1 MKTASQITAKEVGD
15 RGERLA
21 ARYLRRHGYRIR
33 AKNWFDGKRELDI
46 VASTWLDIA
55 FVEVKTR
62 TYTQRQL
69 REASPPSVA
78 VGREKQRLTRQAAA
92 RYLYEHPTKKRPRM
106 DVIEVWLLKD
116 EIGNSTLYKI
126 HHIKAA
132 Y

>member
-1 MKTASQITAKEVGD
+1 MKKTSPITAKEVGEW
-15 RGERLA
+15 GERLA
-21 ARYLRRHGYRIR
+21 ASYLRRHGYRILAR
-33 AKNWFDGKRELDI
+33 NWFDGKRELDI
-46 VASTWLDIA
+46 VASTWFDIA

-62 TYTQRQL
+62 TYTQKQL
-69 REASPPSVA
+69 QEAPPPSVA
-78 VGREKQRLTRQAAA
+78 VGREKQRLTRQAAG

-116 EIGNSTLYKI
+116 EIGNSTLCKI